1 LKSNLE
7 SALGG
12 SAKQITSLKD
22 NYVLI
27 ILALPIAILISLI
40 IMVFIRF
47 TASCFIYLLIITI
60 FAVLVAFGVYLIM
73 MPSLQESTAGTPLI
87 ADNAT
92 RIILAVVF
100 LLLAVLIVV
109 MVCCFRKRLSL
120 ASSIV

>member
-1 LKSNLE
+1 M
-7 SALGG
+7 
-12 SAKQITSLKD
+12 D

-27 ILALPIAILISLI
+27 ILALPIAIIISLI
-40 IMVFIRF
+40 IMLFIRF
-47 TASCFIYLLIITI
+47 TASCFIYMLIIAI

-73 MPSLQESTAGTPLI
+73 MPSLQHGDSGTPLI

-100 LLLAVLIVV
+100 LVLALLIVV

-120 ASSIV
+120 ASSIVEVSAKFVS